1 MASHQDLLDAIAR
14 IRTATGDPDG
24 WTTGLSGED
33 IAVATNPL
41 STSGALGAVM
51 AKLIAA
57 HPDSF
62 LSGPRPTPQAQ
73 AQAQAEGVAAEAI
86 RGAEAALGQQRSTTA
101 QVDLQVLTA
110 VLNAHATH
118 AEGVAALDRL
128 QREIE
133 DAAAARVDLDTPA
146 GARAFQRYLVD
157 KLRDIRTVVE
167 TAGLD
172 SASKAALAAAL
183 ANLYTAST
191 PESVAEQSNQTSTE
205 QDPAPR
211 RTGDDEVSGDAET
224 AGPVRASEPVDPPE
238 GAFDPLSAFAD
249 DLGPPQVS
257 EPVAAPAAPAVP
269 APPVGPPAAG
279 WGGGFPAAA
288 PLGGGMPALPS
299 SLPNFDADPPME
311 LTDRLRRE
319 SGAPTGDESEP
330 GQSEVPDEVPDEV
343 SDEASPDQPGGERPE
358 GATTV
363 VLPGGETVVAPSM
376 ELAAVITAAMAGT
389 PIQEAFRQ
397 QDITIPEPGTTV
409 TGPLDA
415 AQLVPGDIG
424 LLTDRHALALG
435 NGKVFLDQQ
444 IQPIASVTGPGF
456 LGWQHPPQPQP
467 EPIPTPPE
475 PPAPIPSAE
484 TAPS

>member
-24 WTTGLSGED
+24 WTAGLSGED

-41 STSGALGAVM
+41 STSSALGAVM

-62 LSGPRPTPQAQ
+62 LSGPLASPQG
-73 AQAQAEGVAAEAI
+73 QAQAEGVAAEAI

-133 DAAAARVDLDTPA
+133 DAAAARADLDTPA

-183 ANLYTAST
+183 ANLYTASM
-191 PESVAEQSNQTSTE
+191 PEPVADEGNETSDE
-205 QDPAPR
+205 PDSAPR
-211 RTGDDEVSGDAET
+211 RTGDDEDSGDAET

-238 GAFDPLSAFAD
+238 GAFDPLSAFGD
-249 DLGPPQVS
+249 DPGLPQVS
-257 EPVAAPAAPAVP
+257 DPVAAPAAPAVP
-269 APPVGPPAAG
+269 APPAAPPAGG

-311 LTDRLRRE
+311 LNDRLRRE

-330 GQSEVPDEVPDEV
+330 VPDEVPDE
-343 SDEASPDQPGGERPE
+343 AGPDQPGDERPD

-409 TGPLDA
+409 TGPLDV

-467 EPIPTPPE
+467 EPIPSPPE